1 MASTL
6 ATKNECNFE
15 MLVNIIKG
23 LNIESIVN
31 INFTHKI
38 NMFRTLVL
46 DCLKEENEIDFYL
59 NREDLNGQNLRFRIM
74 KLSLE
79 LGELLRNQIASYV
92 ITSYNLNLLLYD
104 FKQQKKR
111 LQSHILEDPEFIKAQ
126 QIIMNQIS
134 QGTF

>member
-1 MASTL
+1 MAAL
-6 ATKNECNFE
+6 ATKNDCDFE

-38 NMFRTLVL
+38 NMFRTLVI

-79 LGELLRNQIASYV
+79 LGELLANE
-92 ITSYNLNLLLYD
+92 LY
-104 FKQQKKR
+104 QYC
-111 LQSHILEDPEFIKAQ
+111 LTFI
-126 QIIMNQIS
+126 I
-134 QGTF
+134 